1 MQREISDNF
10 MQTPF
15 NTTPTSAPL
24 NIAVIGSGIAGLS
37 SAWLLSKQH
46 QVTLFEQDA
55 RLGGHSNTVDIQTSA
70 GTIAVDTGF
79 IVFNERCY
87 PNLVALFKH
96 LAVDYSGTDMSFG
109 VSLDNGRLEY
119 SGSNSIATMFAQKRN
134 ILRPRFWRMLKDLLR
149 FYKQSADWLE
159 TLPADLSLGELLRQE
174 NFGPGFC
181 EDHLLPMSA
190 AIWSTPVEK
199 MLAYPAKTFL
209 RFCDNHGLLQVDE
222 RPQWQTVSGGSREY
236 VNRLA
241 SGFNGTLKLSCGI
254 SKVRRFKDHVIL
266 IDVHGESHRYD
277 HVVMAGHADQS
288 LAIIEN
294 PSPDESRLLGAF
306 AYERN
311 EAVLHRDERLMPK
324 RHDVWSSWNYL
335 KDSSQKTDK
344 VSVSYWMNLLQHLPC
359 QESIL
364 LTLNPLV
371 EARPDQVYRRFNYQH
386 PVFNEEALN
395 AQQHLW
401 DLQGQQRTW
410 FCGSYFGYGFH
421 EDGIQSGLAVAEQ
434 LGNTVRP
441 WIVPNPSG
449 RIHLRKPPV
458 IDNAA

>member
-1 MQREISDNF
+1 
-10 MQTPF
+10 MQTPIKSAV
-15 NTTPTSAPL
+15 TAAAPL
-24 NIAVIGSGIAGLS
+24 KIAVIGSGISGLS
-37 SAWLLSKQH
+37 SAWLLGKQH
-46 QVTLFEQDA
+46 QVTLFEQDS
-55 RLGGHSNTVDIQTSA
+55 RLGGHSNTVDILTSA

-96 LAVDYSGTDMSFG
+96 LGVRYQSTDMSFG
-109 VSLDNGRLEY
+109 VSLNKGQLEY

-134 ILRPRFWRMLKDLLR
+134 IFRPRFWGMIKDLLR
-149 FYKQSADWLE
+149 FYKQSAGWLE

-174 NFGPGFC
+174 KFGPGFC

-190 AIWSTPVEK
+190 AIWSTPIEK

-209 RFCDNHGLLQVDE
+209 RFCDNHGLLQVNE
-222 RPQWQTVSGGSREY
+222 RPQWQTVNNGSREY
-236 VNRLA
+236 VNRVVSEF
-241 SGFNGTLKLSCGI
+241 SGTIKLNCGI
-254 SKVRRFKDHVIL
+254 SKVRRAGDHVTL
-266 IDVHGESHRYD
+266 IDEHGESHRFD

-288 LAIIEN
+288 LALLDE
-294 PSPDESRLLGAF
+294 PSQAESSLLGAF
-306 AYERN
+306 AYENN
-311 EAVLHRDERLMPK
+311 EAVLHRDESLMPK
-324 RHDVWSSWNYL
+324 RHQVWSSWNYL
-335 KDSSQKTDK
+335 ADTKQTSKQ

-364 LTLNPLV
+364 LTLNPLT
-371 EARPDQVYRRFNYQH
+371 EPRKDQVYRRFNYQH
-386 PVFNEEALN
+386 PVFNEASLN

-401 DLQGQQRTW
+401 ELQGQRRTW

-441 WIVPNPSG
+441 WIVPNASG
-449 RIHLRKPPV
+449 RIHLSTKPV